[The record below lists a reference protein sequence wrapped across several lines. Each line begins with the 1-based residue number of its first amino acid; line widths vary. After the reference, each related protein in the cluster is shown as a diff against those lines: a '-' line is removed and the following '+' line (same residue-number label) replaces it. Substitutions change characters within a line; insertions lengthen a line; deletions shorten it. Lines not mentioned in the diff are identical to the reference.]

1 VADPAQLVQ
10 HHYLRPNRGASP
22 DSDSSS
28 TYYFPW
34 LHPTLSNN
42 LLVVRLTFPY
52 SAGRTISVTDNIGNT
67 YAQDKKQDDTSN
79 LFSVAFYS
87 CPNATAGSTLVTVTF
102 DTTIYGVGCSLTEL
116 SGMATSSHV
125 DTSVGTSTATD
136 PNVATG
142 SMTPGTSNT
151 LVMQTGVMTN
161 ANTSYGINKC
171 GNITSSGS
179 FTMLGCSR
187 ETLMVD
193 QCKLHASGSINPTF
207 SCTITVASPGQPWLT
222 AAVAYKTNGAAGT
235 PRPTGAVRLIRGI
248 HGAMNDGAA
257 AVTNPTFE
265 FPCGGD
271 FAAVMTC
278 FGDGQASF
286 NSASDTDGGTW
297 RVPSHGSGMPQI
309 AYSHNRTANSA
320 RRVTMTLST
329 AYLMNYCLVDV
340 SGIRTNANPIVGV
353 ATESSDTQVFSRQ
366 DITPA
371 PSMSPSNVGN
381 LLLASMNE
389 GHGPVSALTSPSGAQ
404 ILNSHYI
411 NHTDTSATDDSGD
424 GYGWAL
430 STSTQSHVFTWTSA
444 VPQWPTT
451 ITRSGT
457 TATASIGTVAILFY
471 NDGDQVEIAGATQPE
486 YNGIF
491 TISNVVVGTGKFD
504 YTVSGAPATPAT
516 GTITSCQL
524 TAWVGVVWEF
534 EKYPGPALDNYRR
547 HPKFLLRTPKPP
559 HNDSR
564 T

>member
-1 VADPAQLVQ
+1 MADPTQLVQ

-28 TYYFPW
+28 TFYFPW
-34 LHPTLSNN
+34 LHATLSNN
-42 LLVVRLTFPY
+42 LLVVRLTYPF
-52 SAGRTISVTDNIGNT
+52 SAGRTVSVTDNIGNT
-67 YAQDKKQDDTSN
+67 YSLDKKQDDSTN
-79 LFSVAFYS
+79 LFTVAFYS
-87 CPNATAGSTLVTVTF
+87 SPNATAGSTLVTVTF

-125 DTSVGTSTATD
+125 SASVGTSTATD

-142 SMTPGTSNT
+142 SMTPADSNT
-151 LVMQTGVMTN
+151 LVMHTGVMTN
-161 ANTSYGINKC
+161 ANTAYGINKC
-171 GNITSSGS
+171 GNIAASGS
-179 FTMLGCSR
+179 FTLLSSSR
-187 ETLMVD
+187 ETLIVD
-193 QCKLHASGSINPTF
+193 QCKLHPSGAINPTF
-207 SCTITVASPGQPWLT
+207 SVTITVAAPGQPWLT

-235 PRPTGAVRLIRGI
+235 PRPTGAVRLIRAI

-257 AVTNPTFE
+257 ASGTPTFE
-265 FPCGGD
+265 IPCGGD

-286 NSASDTDGGTW
+286 VSASDTDSGTW
-297 RVPSHGSGMPQI
+297 RIPVHGAGMPQI
-309 AYSHNRTANSA
+309 AYSHNRTANSD
-320 RRVTMTLST
+320 RRITMTLST
-329 AYLMNYCLVDV
+329 AYLLNYCLVDV
-340 SGIRTNANPIVGV
+340 AGIRVNANPIVGTP
-353 ATESSDTQVFSRQ
+353 TESSGAQTVSRQ

-389 GHGPVSALTSPSGAQ
+389 GHGPVSALTSPSGAS
-404 ILNSHYI
+404 ILNSHYL

-430 STSTQSHVFTWTSA
+430 ATSTQSHVFTWTSA
-444 VPQWPTT
+444 VPQWSTT
-451 ITRSGT
+451 ITRAGT
-457 TATASIGTVAILFY
+457 TATATIGTVAILFFT
-471 NDGDQVEIAGATQPE
+471 DGDSVEIAGANQAE

-491 TISNVVVGTGKFD
+491 TITNVLPSGTFD
-504 YTVSGAPATPAT
+504 YTVSGTPATPAT

-534 EKYPGPALDNYRR
+534 EKFPGPALDNYRR